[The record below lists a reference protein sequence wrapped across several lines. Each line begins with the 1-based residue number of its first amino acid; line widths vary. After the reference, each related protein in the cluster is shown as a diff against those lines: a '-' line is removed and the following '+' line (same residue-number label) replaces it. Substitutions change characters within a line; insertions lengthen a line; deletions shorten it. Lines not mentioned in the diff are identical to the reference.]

1 MRRLSIVGD
10 LVKLSSILVIAVCV
24 GPIAATAQDDAG
36 ILPLDQGLTL
46 ARTMVAGTPHVLAV
60 VRDEGETVTAVD
72 LSVALATYPSQPLDL
87 FAGSS
92 LTELVKVVGDA
103 VSSGKAFDLAKSVL
117 IRPMDTRGQHVAT
130 AVNYPAHAVEAGA
143 PPRQPFLFAK
153 FAPGGPSVAQ
163 VADTPGGLFDYEVEL
178 GVVVDR
184 PIASATDLDDA
195 VIGFTLVTDMT
206 DRYSLVGDLYP
217 GVVKSD
223 AGVASL
229 AIAKSGPDRMQM
241 ADYVVVPFDRAAFQ
255 DRVEIRLAVNGETR
269 QQERVSSMTEDA
281 DALIRRSFTA
291 EERRN
296 FSYRGAPIRLLP
308 RGAWEPGMVLL
319 TGTPSG
325 TAFRAPAPPDDPAAM
340 SADDIRA
347 AVEAWA
353 DTQRAAGTYLKVGDR
368 IDASGTY
375 LGSIQVEIVPIAGG
389 VN

>member
-1 MRRLSIVGD
+1 MRRLSIVKD
-10 LVKLSSILVIAVCV
+10 LVKLSSILAIAVCA
-24 GPIAATAQDDAG
+24 GPTAVSAQADVG

-46 ARTMVAGTPHVLAV
+46 ARTMVDGGPHVLAV
-60 VRDEGETVTAVD
+60 VRDGGETVTAVD
-72 LSVALATYPSQPLDL
+72 LSVALAVYPSQPLDL
-87 FAGSS
+87 FAGTS
-92 LTELVKVVGDA
+92 LTELVKLVGDA
-103 VSSGKAFDLAKSVL
+103 VSSGKAFVVPKSDL
-117 IRPMDTRGQHVAT
+117 IRPMHTRGQHVAT

-184 PIASATDLDDA
+184 PIVSATDLEDA
-195 VIGFTLVTDMT
+195 VIGFALVTDMT
-206 DRYSLVGDLYP
+206 DRYSLVGNLYP

-229 AIAKSGPDRMQM
+229 AIAKSGSDRMQM
-241 ADYVVVPFDRAAFQ
+241 AEYVVVPFDRAAFQ
-255 DRVEIRLAVNGETR
+255 DQVEIRLAVNGEIR

-281 DALIRRSFTA
+281 DALIRRSLTA

-296 FSYRGAPIRLLP
+296 FSYRGSPIRLLP

-325 TAFRAPAPPDDPAAM
+325 TAFRAPAAPDDPAAM
-340 SADDIRA
+340 NAEDIRA

-368 IDASGTY
+368 IDASGTF
-375 LGSIQVEIVPIAGG
+375 LGSIQVEIVPIAAG

>member
-1 MRRLSIVGD
+1 MCRLSVARY
-10 LVKLSSILVIAVCV
+10 VAKLSLVIALVTGA
-24 GPIAATAQDDAG
+24 GPLAAGARDGAG
-36 ILPLDQGLTL
+36 ILPLDQGITL
-46 ARTMVAGTPHVLAV
+46 ARTMVDGRPHILAV
-60 VRDEGETVTAVD
+60 VRDDGETVTAVD
-72 LSVALATYPSQPLDL
+72 LSVALAIYPSQPLDL
-87 FAGSS
+87 FAGTS
-92 LTELVKVVGDA
+92 LRELVELVGDA
-103 VSSGKAFDLAKSVL
+103 VGSGKAFDLVKPNL

-163 VADTPGGLFDYEVEL
+163 AADTPGGLFDYEVEL

-184 PIASATDLDDA
+184 PIASAADLDDA
-195 VIGFTLVTDMT
+195 VIGFALVTDMT
-206 DRYSLVGDLYP
+206 DRYSLVGSLYP

-255 DRVEIRLAVNGETR
+255 DQVEIRLAVNGETR

-281 DALIRRSFTA
+281 DALILRSLTAKERRS
-291 EERRN
+291 

-340 SADDIRA
+340 SADDISA

-375 LGSIQVEIVPIAGG
+375 LGSIQVEIVPIAGD

>member
-1 MRRLSIVGD
+1 MCRLSVARY
-10 LVKLSSILVIAVCV
+10 VAKLSLVIALVTGA
-24 GPIAATAQDDAG
+24 GPLAAGARDGAG
-36 ILPLDQGLTL
+36 ILPLDQGITL
-46 ARTMVAGTPHVLAV
+46 ARTMVDGRPHVLAV
-60 VRDEGETVTAVD
+60 VRDDGETVTAVD
-72 LSVALATYPSQPLDL
+72 LSVALAIYPSQPLDL
-87 FAGSS
+87 FAGTS
-92 LTELVKVVGDA
+92 LRELVELVGDA
-103 VSSGKAFDLAKSVL
+103 VGSGKAFDLVKPDL

-163 VADTPGGLFDYEVEL
+163 AADTPGGLFDYEVEL

-184 PIASATDLDDA
+184 PIASAADLDDA
-195 VIGFTLVTDMT
+195 VIGFALVTDMT
-206 DRYSLVGDLYP
+206 DRYSLVGSLYP

-255 DRVEIRLAVNGETR
+255 DQVEIRLAVNGETR

-281 DALIRRSFTA
+281 DALIRRSLTA
-291 EERRN
+291 EERRS

-340 SADDIRA
+340 SADDISA

-375 LGSIQVEIVPIAGG
+375 LGSIQVEIVPIAGD